1 MKTTHKI
8 PLLITALSL
17 LFACSSGDQ
26 PPAEDNE
33 SVSEMISLTP
43 AQFEVAGMQIGNP
56 EKLTFTRS
64 IKARGEVIASP
75 AGQAKIS
82 SLFEGKV
89 KQIKVK
95 TGDQVKKGQLLCT
108 IESGEFIR
116 LQQEYAET
124 RSALEPAKAEYERQK
139 TLLGDNVA
147 SMKTYL
153 QAEADYKTL
162 LARSKSLQSLLSMA
176 GLNTMNTAEGQIV
189 QEFGIYAPINGYI
202 TGVAA
207 VTGLFT
213 RSDQML
219 MELVDLN
226 SLQLKISLYEKDLIS
241 LKTDQ
246 DIIFY
251 SPNQTHQKYKGKV
264 SSYSRAIDPESRTIT
279 VIGNILPEHQP
290 SLIHGLFVEAE
301 IITGSRPVTALPDEA
316 LFTGDG
322 STVVLVQT
330 SVNAQAKVFMKK
342 IVKTGESMY
351 GHTEIHSPE
360 GLENVLIKGGYNLLA
375 E

>member
-1 MKTTHKI
+1 MKTTYTL
-8 PLLITALSL
+8 PLFLLALSL
-17 LFACSSGDQ
+17 LFACNPGDQ
-26 PPAEDNE
+26 QPAEDNQAD
-33 SVSEMISLTP
+33 SEKISITP
-43 AQFEVAGMQIGNP
+43 AQFEAAGMQKGNP
-56 EKLTFTRS
+56 EKRTFSQT
-64 IKARGEVIASP
+64 IQARGEVIASP

-89 KQIKVK
+89 KLIKVK

-139 TLLGDNVA
+139 ALLDDNVA
-147 SMKTYL
+147 SKKTYL

-162 LARSKSLQSLLSMA
+162 LARSESFQSILSMA
-176 GLNTMNTAEGQIV
+176 GLNTLNTTEGQIV

-226 SLQLKISLYEKDLIS
+226 SLQLNISVYEKDLIS

-251 SPNQTHQKYKGKV
+251 SPNQTRQKYKGKV
-264 SSYSRAIDPESRTIT
+264 ISYSRAIDPESRTIT

-301 IITGSRPVTALPDEA
+301 IITGTRPVTALPDEA
-316 LFTGDG
+316 ILTEAGN
-322 STVVLVQT
+322 TMVLVQT
-330 SVNAQAKVFMKK
+330 SENEKEMVFLRKM
-342 IVKTGESMY
+342 VKTGESMQ
-351 GHTEIHSPE
+351 GFTEILNPE
-360 GLENVLIKGGYNLLA
+360 GLENVLIKGGYNLLT